1 MTIDYKRAIIVGASS
16 GIGEELAR
24 QLAMAGCRVAVLGRR
39 LERLQK
45 LASEF
50 EPDQILCFLHDVRNY
65 DEISALFQ
73 SITND
78 LGGLDLFIYSSGVM
92 PAVGPDEFEFST
104 DRQILEVNV
113 LGAVAWLNE
122 AAVRFG
128 NVGHGVI
135 VGIGSV
141 AGDRGRAGQ
150 PVYNASKA
158 FLASY
163 LESLR
168 NRLSTKG
175 VRVTTA
181 KPGPVQTGMTAGL
194 QLNRAMSAATAARI
208 ILAKSSSGREC
219 YLSPIHAAI
228 FLAIRNVPSWIF
240 RRLKI

>member
-1 MTIDYKRAIIVGASS
+1 MTTDYKRAIIVGASS

-24 QLAMAGCRVAVLGRR
+24 QLATAGCGVAVLGRR
-39 LERLQK
+39 LDRLQK

-50 EPDQILCFLHDVRNY
+50 QPDLVLCYKHDVRQF
-65 DEISALFQ
+65 DEIPALFQ

-92 PAVGPDEFEFST
+92 PTVGPDEFEFSI

-175 VRVTTA
+175 VRVTTV

-194 QLNRAMSAATAARI
+194 QLNRAMPASTAAKL

-240 RRLKI
+240 RRLRI